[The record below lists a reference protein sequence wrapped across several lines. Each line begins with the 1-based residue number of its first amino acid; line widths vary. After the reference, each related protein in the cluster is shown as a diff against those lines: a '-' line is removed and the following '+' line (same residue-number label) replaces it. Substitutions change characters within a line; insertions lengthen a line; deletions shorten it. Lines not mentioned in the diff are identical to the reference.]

1 MFESRLVMVLLRV
14 VTDGIKTPALEAD
27 EGGKGIDS
35 LRLLGELYLCVRP
48 VAKKLHSILECP

>member
-1 MFESRLVMVLLRV
+1 MVLLRV